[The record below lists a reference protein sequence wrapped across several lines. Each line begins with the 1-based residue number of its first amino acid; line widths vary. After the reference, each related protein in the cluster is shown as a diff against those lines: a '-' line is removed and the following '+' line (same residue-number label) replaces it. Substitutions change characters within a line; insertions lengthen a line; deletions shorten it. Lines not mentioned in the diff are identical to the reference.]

1 MRTLFTGNRTAR
13 FQNFVAPPNPQARI
27 FLTLLLL
34 LLSWQSANAQLLN
47 YDTYSISMKAYLNQQ
62 WTAERSEWTAAV
74 RGQRWSYI
82 PNVGLA
88 FGLPTVGLNTGQIAA
103 YKQQQGTNAAKLRA
117 IDAKYQLLLNDQ
129 LNLLKIEVE
138 KAGVEQAKLL
148 TYSATLEARK
158 SIFEIYQEAFKK
170 KELKPLDF
178 LQQKLAYESAV
189 QQYLLAV
196 KSYQIVVLEVE
207 RLAHYNMPNELI
219 SYTTEDVEGAS
230 SFLEVL
236 PSKLPKGL
244 LTKPSSTSKPV
255 SNPLGN

>member
-1 MRTLFTGNRTAR
+1 MRTLFAQIRAPR
-13 FQNFVAPPNPQARI
+13 FRNFVHPPNPPLKI
-27 FLTLLLL
+27 FLVTLLLL
-34 LLSWQSANAQLLN
+34 LSGKSTKAQLLT
-47 YDTYSISMKAYLNQQ
+47 YDTYAISMKAYLNQQ

-74 RGQRWSYI
+74 RGQKWSYI

-103 YKQQQGTNAAKLRA
+103 YKQQQGVNAAKLRA

-138 KAGVEQAKLL
+138 KAGVEQEKLF
-148 TYSATLEARK
+148 TYSATLEARRN
-158 SIFEIYQEAFKK
+158 IFSIYQEAFQK

-178 LQQKLAYESAV
+178 LQQKLAYESQV
-189 QQYLLAV
+189 QQYQLAV
-196 KSYQIVVLEVE
+196 KAYQIVVLEVE

-219 SYTTEDVEGAS
+219 SYTTEEVEGSS

-236 PSKLPKGL
+236 PSKLPPSV
-244 LTKPSSTSKPV
+244 LTKPSSIRKPV